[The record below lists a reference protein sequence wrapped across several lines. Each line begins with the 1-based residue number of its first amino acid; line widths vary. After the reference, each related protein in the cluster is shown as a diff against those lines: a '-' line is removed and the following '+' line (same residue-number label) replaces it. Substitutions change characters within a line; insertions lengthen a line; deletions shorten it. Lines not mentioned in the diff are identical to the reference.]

1 MKRQKMIM
9 ISRRDV
15 MYLLGG
21 GASTA
26 LFSNYALAK
35 PNLALK
41 RIKEISKNNVEEID
55 LFLDVPE
62 IAENGNQVKVSFD
75 IDSPMTNN
83 DFVKTVYLLA
93 DGNPAPNVAKFSFS
107 TDMGACAATTRMRL
121 SKTQNVY
128 LLAEYNNGKFAP
140 EQVCIVFSIVHCY
153 NQYFRI
159 FSHRRFQVING
170 IYCGSRPC

>member
-1 MKRQKMIM
+1 MIRQKMIM
-9 ISRRDV
+9 ISRRDI

-21 GASTA
+21 VASTA

-41 RIKEISKNNVEEID
+41 RIKEISKNNVEESD

-75 IDSPMTNN
+75 IDSPMTND

-107 TDMGACAATTRMRL
+107 TDMGACSATTRMRL

-128 LLAEYNNGKFAP
+128 LLAENNNGKFAMTKSK
-140 EQVCIVFSIVHCY
+140 VKVTI
-153 NQYFRI
+153 
-159 FSHRRFQVING
+159 G
-170 IYCGSRPC
+170 GCGG